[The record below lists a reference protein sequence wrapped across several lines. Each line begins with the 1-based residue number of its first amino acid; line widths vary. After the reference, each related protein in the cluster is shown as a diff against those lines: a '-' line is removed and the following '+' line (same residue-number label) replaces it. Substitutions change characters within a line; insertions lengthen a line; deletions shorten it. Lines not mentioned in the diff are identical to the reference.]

1 MTLTSNLLSLSTV
14 HVWKPVLQLPPTEEK
29 MENVVSG
36 EGGEGREESRRR
48 KKNGRRGEG
57 RGRDA
62 DIRIRQYH
70 KPK

>member
-1 MTLTSNLLSLSTV
+1 MG
-14 HVWKPVLQLPPTEEK
+14 
-29 MENVVSG
+29 NVVSS

-48 KKNGRRGEG
+48 KKTGRSGER

-70 KPK
+70 KPKGTTVCSSNFTVGRENKKKTHYHSS

>member
-36 EGGEGREESRRR
+36 EGGEGREEEKKEEWETWGGER
-48 KKNGRRGEG
+48 KRC
-57 RGRDA
+57 
-62 DIRIRQYH
+62 
-70 KPK
+70 